1 MATSPS
7 TPEVLGTKV
16 LHAGH
21 PPTSLDF
28 VRFSDGSTAN
38 YLRIDFGDSARVLAL
53 NGRGEI
59 LFIEGYSHGLGRT
72 SLRLPAGGAQ
82 AGETPRT
89 AARRELIEETGYDA
103 KELRRFLTL
112 NAIPGYARGTS
123 HVFLGRGL
131 RRVRREVDRTEV
143 DRVRFVPVAEAL
155 KLVRHGTIV
164 SASVIATILYARERG
179 LV

>member
-1 MATSPS
+1 MMKSSS

-16 LHAGH
+16 LHAGW

-28 VRFSDGSTAN
+28 VRFPDGSAAN
-38 YLRIDFGDSARVLAL
+38 FLRIDFGVSARVLPV
-53 NGRGEI
+53 NDRGEI

-72 SLRLPAGGAQ
+72 SLRLPAGGAH
-82 AGETPRT
+82 ARETPRE

-103 KELRRFLTL
+103 KELRKFLTF
-112 NAIPGYARGTS
+112 NAVPGYARGMS
-123 HVFLGRGL
+123 HAFLARGL

-143 DRVRFVPVAEAL
+143 DRVRFVPVKETL
-155 KLVRHGTIV
+155 DLIRRGTIV